1 MTAVYLNAV
10 LRTAVYLD
18 AISACRRQNVLG
30 LNFQDCYKYVFNA
43 YSLVYLTA
51 VYLTAVSMTSVYMS
65 AVNMTALYVA
75 GVSALY

>member
-1 MTAVYLNAV
+1 MTAVYSNAV
-10 LRTAVYLD
+10 LTT
-18 AISACRRQNVLG
+18 AISACTRQNVLG
-30 LNFQDCYKYVFNA
+30 LNFQDCYKYVFNP